1 MLTEQQKSHFET
13 FGFLLM
19 KGCFSEGEIE
29 QISQAFDHVLD
40 DDRQGE
46 AFSGEKRQAVLG
58 CIEKHQVL
66 STLVTDDRI
75 FEPILSLLGDD
86 FVWIGSDGNLY
97 VGDTGWHPDGS
108 QLEYGRIKVAFYL
121 DPVKRE
127 TGCLRVIP
135 GSHNPPLHEDVK
147 PLSSQR
153 ADSAVSPFGVDA
165 DEVPSVP
172 LESNPGD
179 VVFFN
184 QNLWHASFG
193 GETGRRM
200 FTLNFGEMPRTDDDI
215 AYLKRTYE
223 SNLGFVKSMQH
234 TQTGRV
240 YEECFLNSN
249 SPRIRGMVSKLIELG
264 FK

>member
-1 MLTEQQKSHFET
+1 M
-13 FGFLLM
+13 
-19 KGCFSEGEIE
+19 
-29 QISQAFDHVLD
+29 
-40 DDRQGE
+40 
-46 AFSGEKRQAVLG
+46 
-58 CIEKHQVL
+58 
-66 STLVTDDRI
+66 
-75 FEPILSLLGDD
+75 PILQFLDGLA
-86 FVWIGSDGNLY
+86 SDYMRGYFGEY
-97 VGDTGWHPDGS
+97 V
-108 QLEYGRIKVAFYL
+108 LANK
-121 DPVKRE
+121 
-127 TGCLRVIP
+127 
-135 GSHNPPLHEDVK
+135 
-147 PLSSQR
+147 
-153 ADSAVSPFGVDA
+153 VDA